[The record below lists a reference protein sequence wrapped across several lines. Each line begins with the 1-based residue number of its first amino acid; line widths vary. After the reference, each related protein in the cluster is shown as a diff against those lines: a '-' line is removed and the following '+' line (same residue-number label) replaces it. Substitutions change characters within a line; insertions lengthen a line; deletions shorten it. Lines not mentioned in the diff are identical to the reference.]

1 MYKNYQDVDTIP
13 KTCKRLREEGYK
25 VSLCTLRG
33 WVRQG
38 ILPAAY
44 AGQKAQKA
52 LLYYPNVIKVLQE
65 GTEPP
70 EEVKRQ
76 ILRLMQQ

>member
-1 MYKNYQDVDTIP
+1 MNDINTIP
-13 KTCKRLREEGYK
+13 STYQRLRAEGYA
-25 VSLCTLRG
+25 VSVCTLRR

-44 AGQKAQKA
+44 AGQKA
-52 LLYYPNVIKVLQE
+52 LIYYPNVIRVLQE

-70 EEVKRQ
+70 EEVKKKLARFM
-76 ILRLMQQ
+76 RG

>member
-1 MYKNYQDVDTIP
+1 M
-13 KTCKRLREEGYK
+13 

-44 AGQKAQKA
+44 AGHKV

-70 EEVKRQ
+70 EDVKRQ